1 MQAALGRHIILNH
14 SICSCSMDRSG
25 KRLQMKKRG
34 MESALTLAQI
44 DKLPSLK
51 E

>member
-1 MQAALGRHIILNH
+1 MILNH
-14 SICSCSMDRSG
+14 STSCSMDRSG

-44 DKLPSLK
+44 DKLPPLK